1 MTLEGILALLY
12 IPCLSI
18 DRIVVCHHSVIPV
31 VSTVS
36 VVIEEVP
43 DFSVKRNGYDILR
56 ALIDSSVVVSLGVVL
71 THESDVH
78 MLMGF

>member
-1 MTLEGILALLY
+1 MTLEGILALFC

-18 DRIVVCHHSVIPV
+18 NRIVVCHHSVIPV